1 MSKVLL
7 CNIGRYK
14 IEFLLSEKLYRK
26 LTGGQFITL
35 HILCHYGK
43 AIAGAISYVACWQ
56 VIITIIWY
64 WLSLSVREVKPCW
77 AKRWEVGGGIL
88 LPGSIIGGLMF
99 ADLPIDVWK
108 AMIVSGLLVTS
119 AMIWHKQLRHYVL
132 LPSCVALIS
141 GLLVILMSLK

>member
-43 AIAGAISYVACWQ
+43 AIAGAISY
-56 VIITIIWY
+56 
-64 WLSLSVREVKPCW
+64 
-77 AKRWEVGGGIL
+77 
-88 LPGSIIGGLMF
+88 
-99 ADLPIDVWK
+99 
-108 AMIVSGLLVTS
+108 LV
-119 AMIWHKQLRHYVL
+119 
-132 LPSCVALIS
+132 C
-141 GLLVILMSLK
+141 

>member
-43 AIAGAISYVACWQ
+43 AIADAISYVAC
-56 VIITIIWY
+56 
-64 WLSLSVREVKPCW
+64 
-77 AKRWEVGGGIL
+77 
-88 LPGSIIGGLMF
+88 
-99 ADLPIDVWK
+99 
-108 AMIVSGLLVTS
+108 
-119 AMIWHKQLRHYVL
+119 
-132 LPSCVALIS
+132 
-141 GLLVILMSLK
+141 

>member
-43 AIAGAISYVACWQ
+43 
-56 VIITIIWY
+56 
-64 WLSLSVREVKPCW
+64 E
-77 AKRWEVGGGIL
+77 L
-88 LPGSIIGGLMF
+88 LAQFLTLP
-99 ADLPIDVWK
+99 ADK
-108 AMIVSGLLVTS
+108 
-119 AMIWHKQLRHYVL
+119 
-132 LPSCVALIS
+132 
-141 GLLVILMSLK
+141 